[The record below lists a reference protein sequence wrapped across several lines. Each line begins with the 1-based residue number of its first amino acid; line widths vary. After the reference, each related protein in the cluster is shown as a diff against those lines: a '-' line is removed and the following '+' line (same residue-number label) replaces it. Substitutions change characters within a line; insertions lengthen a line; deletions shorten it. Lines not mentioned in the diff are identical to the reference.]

1 MGSIHVDHLGKA
13 YKQYPTRWS
22 RLAEW
27 ALPFL
32 GNRHRLK
39 WVLNDIDF
47 KIAAGEAV
55 GIIGVNGAG
64 KSTLLKLIT
73 GTTQAST
80 GGVHTT
86 GRVAALLELGMGF
99 HPDVTGRE
107 NVIMAAQLMGISTND
122 IHVLMPQIEAF
133 AEIGEYID
141 SPVRVYSSGMQMRL
155 AFSVATCVRPDILIV
170 DEALAVGDVFFQ
182 QKCFQRISQFTR
194 EGTTLLFVSHS
205 TGTVLNICTRCLF
218 IRDGKLAFDGEPKAA
233 IDLYQAEL
241 LGRTDQSEKP
251 HQVTLSTDDNARHEK
266 EQSVKSEHEML
277 HAPALEG
284 KTGSIRTEN
293 ADCIAVNFV
302 QADGSATYSLAAD
315 ELANLTI
322 DFRIK
327 QSLDDP
333 HVGFK
338 IRNRFGVVLFET
350 NTYCMRAPLGPVEA
364 GSKLSVQFSFLLSL
378 FPDEYT
384 ITIGLANG
392 GYGEGAFREIITHL
406 HEVSAFVVLPNPEA
420 IMWAGIIN
428 LQPQLR
434 FEKYT
439 HQRSKPNDS
448 NG

>member
-1 MGSIHVDHLGKA
+1 MGSIHVNHLGKA
-13 YKQYPTRWS
+13 YKQYATRWS

-27 ALPFL
+27 VLPFS
-32 GNRHRLK
+32 GQRHRLK
-39 WVLNDIDF
+39 WVLNDINF
-47 KIAAGEAV
+47 NIAAGEAV

-80 GGVHTT
+80 GGVQTA

-107 NVIMAAQLMGISTND
+107 NVIMAGQLMGLSTED
-122 IHVLMPQIEAF
+122 IQVLMPQIEAF

-182 QKCFQRISQFTR
+182 QKCFQRITQFTKA
-194 EGTTLLFVSHS
+194 GTTLLFVSHS

-218 IRDGKLAFDGEPKAA
+218 IRDGNLAFDGEPKAA

-241 LGRTDQSEKP
+241 LGRSDQSEKP
-251 HQVTLSTDDNARHEK
+251 HQVKISVDDEASHK
-266 EQSVKSEHEML
+266 EEQIAQSKLDML
-277 HAPALEG
+277 NAPALEG
-284 KTGSIRTEN
+284 KTGSIKTES
-293 ADCIAVNFV
+293 ADCIGVNFV
-302 QADGSATYSLAAD
+302 QHDGSPYYSLVAD

-327 QSLDDP
+327 KALDDP

-350 NTYCMRAPLGPVEA
+350 NTYCMRTALGPVEE
-364 GSKLSVQFSFLLSL
+364 GSKLSVQFSFFLSL

-392 GYGEGAFREIITHL
+392 GYGEGAFKEIITHL

-420 IMWAGIIN
+420 IMWAGIVN
-428 LQPQLR
+428 LQPQVS
-434 FEKYT
+434 FEKYST
-439 HQRSKPNDS
+439 SLLRSQ
-448 NG
+448 